1 MRLLVLLPAA
11 LLATL
16 ATAAAGQPPRAAS
29 PPAAAAPSNVVRAAP
44 TDVALTGAV
53 AEARRTFP
61 RFAARLAAPQPRD
74 ERFSVKVAV
83 PHAGGHE
90 HLWLGDLVL
99 GRDSLRG
106 TVQNASVYVPG
117 LTMGRRLA
125 APRVAVTDW
134 MFVEAGVLR
143 GAYTTR
149 VLLRR
154 MPADERR
161 RLLAAMGVRLD

>member
-1 MRLLVLLPAA
+1 MRPLLLFAASALAVASSAAQPAA
-11 LLATL
+11 RPGDRSSGTPATVL
-16 ATAAAGQPPRAAS
+16 T
-29 PPAAAAPSNVVRAAP
+29 AP
-44 TDVALTGAV
+44 TDAALTVAI

-61 RFAARLAAPQPRD
+61 RFAARLAAPRPGD
-74 ERFSVKVAV
+74 DGFAVKVAV

-117 LTMGRRLA
+117 LTMGRRLV
-125 APRVAVTDW
+125 APRSAVTDW

-143 GAYTTR
+143 GAFTTR